1 MSLLSILKLAAQIVS
16 LLILII
22 ALILALRKLTTNN
35 TGSAF
40 QALHEGNFAG
50 TDGVT
55 NSSNHNNI
63 QLIALNFNA
72 S

>member
-1 MSLLSILKLAAQIVS
+1 MSLLSILILAAQIVN

-35 TGSAF
+35 TGSAI
-40 QALHEGNFAG
+40 QALPEGNFAG

-55 NSSNHNNI
+55 NNSNDDNI